1 MFNKIE
7 ALEHSKHQDLRLT
20 KIPGFNFARHISI
33 VKLSFSELRQA
44 SRYYPIIFLKET
56 PGVPQAVLSLQK
68 DKNAYI
74 NKTGNWKVPYIPAY
88 FRLYPYTIAKI
99 QDQENKFA
107 MCLDPEAEHFKPG
120 MGDPLFTA
128 DGEPTEFVQK
138 NIFNSLQIY
147 HKELETTK
155 ALFKILEEKELI
167 VDKTFKFTINQEE
180 KNINGFKGVDMKKLL
195 SLDDKTIADM
205 VRKGTMGLIHEHI
218 NSLKNFS
225 KFLTPAPAVPKL

>member
-44 SRYYPIIFLKET
+44 SRYYPIIFLKEM
-56 PGVPQAVLSLQK
+56 PGVPRAVLSLKK

-74 NKTGNWKVPYIPAY
+74 NKGGNWKVPYIPAY
-88 FRLYPYTIAKI
+88 FRLYPFTLAKVH
-99 QDQENKFA
+99 DQENKFA

-128 DGEPTEFVQK
+128 DGEPTEFIQK
-138 NIFNSLQIY
+138 KIFNSLQVY

-155 ALFKILEEKELI
+155 ALFKVLEEKELI
-167 VDKTFKFTINQEE
+167 VDKTFKYTINQEE
-180 KNINGFKGVDMKKLL
+180 KSINGFKGVDMKKFLG
-195 SLDDKTIADM
+195 LDDKSIADM
-205 VRKGTMGLIHEHI
+205 VRSGTMGLIHEHI
-218 NSLKNFS
+218 NSLRNFS
-225 KFLTPAPAVPKL
+225 KFLAPAPKK

>member
-44 SRYYPIIFLKET
+44 SRYYPIVFLKET
-56 PGVPQAVLSLQK
+56 PGVPRAVLSLKK

-74 NKTGNWKVPYIPAY
+74 NKAGNWKVPYIPVH
-88 FRLYPYTIAKI
+88 FRLYPFTLAKV

-107 MCLDPEAEHFKPG
+107 LCLDPEAEHFKPG

-138 NIFNSLQIY
+138 NIFNSLQAY

-167 VDKTFKFTINQEE
+167 VDKTFKFTINKEE
-180 KNINGFKGVDMKKLL
+180 KSINGFKGVDMKKLL

-225 KFLTPAPAVPKL
+225 KFLAPAPAVPKL